1 LVVFPTI
8 FYSRLYTLGGIGII
22 FNETID
28 HFFNFN
34 ELTDFMFIDEVTI
47 LIQSGD
53 GGDGCCSFRREKYV
67 PLGGP
72 DGGDGGDG
80 GDIIFEADSH
90 LSTLTDLKN
99 SRLYKAG
106 HGSSGKGKTMTGKR
120 GKDLV
125 IKIPA
130 GTLIKDKDSLDLL
143 ADLTEHDTQFVVARG
158 GRGGRGNARFK
169 SSRNRAPRRFDLGAK
184 TEEKK
189 LFLELKLLA
198 DVAVI
203 GLPNAGKST
212 FISKI
217 SHARPKIA
225 DYPFTTLIPNLGVVQ
240 LEDFSTFVAA
250 DIPGLV
256 EGAHRGKGLGIR
268 FLKHTERSRLLVHLL
283 DFSSDNICDPL
294 HNYQIVQH
302 ELECFSEKLY
312 QSPQILVASKVDHPE
327 AIEKF
332 QAYESR
338 LKEINPHVCFISS
351 LTGEGVTKLLWQI
364 KEVLDRLKAA
374 ELASS

>member
-1 LVVFPTI
+1 
-8 FYSRLYTLGGIGII
+8 
-22 FNETID
+22 
-28 HFFNFN
+28 
-34 ELTDFMFIDEVTI
+34 MFIDEVI
-47 LIQSGD
+47 ISIQAGN
-53 GGDGCCSFRREKYV
+53 GGAGCCSFRREKYV

-80 GDIIFEADSH
+80 GDIVFEVDSH

-99 SRLYKAG
+99 NRLYKANC
-106 HGSSGKGKTMTGKR
+106 GSSGKGKTMTGKR
-120 GKDLV
+120 GKNLV
-125 IKIPA
+125 IKVPA
-130 GTLIKDKDSLDLL
+130 GTLVKDRDKLTLL
-143 ADLTEHDTQFVVARG
+143 ADLTKHETQYVAAYG
-158 GRGGRGNARFK
+158 GKGGRGNARFK
-169 SSRNRAPRRFDLGAK
+169 SSRNRAPRKFDLGIE
-184 TEEKK
+184 TDEKK

-283 DFSSDNICDPL
+283 DFSSGNIRDPL
-294 HNYQIVQH
+294 DDYRIVQN
-302 ELECFSEKLY
+302 ELECFSKKLY
-312 QSPQILVASKVDHPE
+312 ERPQILVASKVDHME
-327 AIEKF
+327 AKEKF
-332 QAYESR
+332 QELELR
-338 LKEINPHVCFISS
+338 LKEVNADVHVISS
-351 LTGEGVTKLLWQI
+351 MTGEGLPKLLWRI
-364 KEVLDRLKAA
+364 KAMIDKLKA
-374 ELASS
+374 EESGSAS

>member
-1 LVVFPTI
+1 
-8 FYSRLYTLGGIGII
+8 
-22 FNETID
+22 
-28 HFFNFN
+28 
-34 ELTDFMFIDEVTI
+34 MFIDEVTI
-47 LIQSGD
+47 LIQAGD
-53 GGDGCCSFRREKYV
+53 GGDGCRSFRREKYV

-99 SRLYKAG
+99 RRLYKASC
-106 HGSSGKGKTMTGKR
+106 GSPGKGKTMTGKE

-130 GTLIKDKDSLDLL
+130 GTLIKDGENLELL
-143 ADLTEHDTQFVVARG
+143 ADLTEHKARFVAASG

-169 SSRNRAPRRFDLGAK
+169 SSRNRAPKRFDLGVK

-189 LFLELKLLA
+189 LFFELKLLA

-240 LEDFSTFVAA
+240 LDDFSTFVAA

-256 EGAHRGKGLGIR
+256 EGAHQGKGLGIR

-283 DFSSDNICDPL
+283 DFSSDNTRDPL
-294 HNYQIVQH
+294 DDYQIVQH

-312 QSPQILVASKVDHPE
+312 QSPQILVASKVDHPG
-327 AIEKF
+327 AVEKF
-332 QAYESR
+332 QAHESR
-338 LKEINPHVCFISS
+338 LKEINPHVHFISS
-351 LTGEGVTKLLWQI
+351 MTGEGVLKLLWQI

>member
-1 LVVFPTI
+1 
-8 FYSRLYTLGGIGII
+8 
-22 FNETID
+22 
-28 HFFNFN
+28 
-34 ELTDFMFIDEVTI
+34 MFIDEVTI
-47 LIQSGD
+47 LIQAGD

-99 SRLYKAG
+99 SRLYKAD

-120 GKDLV
+120 GKNLV

-130 GTLIKDKDSLDLL
+130 GTLIKDKESLDLL

-169 SSRNRAPRRFDLGAK
+169 SSRNRAPRRFDLGIK

-240 LEDFSTFVAA
+240 LDDFSTFVAA

-294 HNYQIVQH
+294 DNYQIVQH

>member
-1 LVVFPTI
+1 
-8 FYSRLYTLGGIGII
+8 
-22 FNETID
+22 
-28 HFFNFN
+28 
-34 ELTDFMFIDEVTI
+34 MFIDEVTI
-47 LIQSGD
+47 SIQSGD

-80 GDIIFEADSH
+80 GSIIFEADIH
-90 LSTLTDLKN
+90 LSTLTELKN
-99 SRLYKAG
+99 NRLYRAKC
-106 HGSSGKGKTMTGKR
+106 GSPGKGKTMTGKR
-120 GKDLV
+120 GNDLV
-125 IKIPA
+125 IKIPV
-130 GTLIKDKDSLDLL
+130 GTLIRDKGTLDLL
-143 ADLTEHDTQFVVARG
+143 VDLTEHKAQFMAARG
-158 GRGGRGNARFK
+158 GKGGRGNARFK
-169 SSRNRAPRRFDLGAK
+169 SARNRAPRKFESGIA

-240 LEDFSTFVAA
+240 LDDFSTFVAA
-250 DIPGLV
+250 DIPGLI
-256 EGAHRGKGLGIR
+256 EGAHKGKGLGIR

-283 DFSSDNICDPL
+283 DFSSSNMRDPL
-294 HNYQIVQH
+294 DDYRVIQN
-302 ELECFSEKLY
+302 ELECFSKRLF
-312 QSPQILVASKVDHPE
+312 QRPQILVASKIDHAE
-327 AIEKF
+327 AVEKF

-338 LKEINPHVCFISS
+338 LKKINPLVYAVSS
-351 LTGEGVTKLLWQI
+351 MTGDGVPKLLWMI
-364 KEVLDRLKAA
+364 KKVLDRLKE
-374 ELASS
+374 ELVSPG

>member
-1 LVVFPTI
+1 LTPLLP
-8 FYSRLYTLGGIGII
+8 FYSPRNYIAGGIESI
-22 FNETID
+22 FSQIAD
-28 HFFNFN
+28 PFFNFN
-34 ELTDFMFIDEVTI
+34 DLVDFMFIDEVTI
-47 LIQSGD
+47 LIQAGD

-106 HGSSGKGKTMTGKR
+106 HGSLGKGKTMTGKKGR
-120 GKDLV
+120 DLV
-125 IKIPA
+125 VKIPA
-130 GTLIKDKDSLDLL
+130 GTLIKDKENLELL
-143 ADLTEHDTQFVVARG
+143 ADLTGHNTQFVAARG

-184 TEEKK
+184 TEKKK

-240 LEDFSTFVAA
+240 LDDFSTFVAA

-256 EGAHRGKGLGIR
+256 EGAHQGKGLGIR

-283 DFSSDNICDPL
+283 DFSSDNTRDPL
-294 HNYQIVQH
+294 DDYQIVQH

-312 QSPQILVASKVDHPE
+312 QSPQILVASKVDHSE

-338 LKEINPHVCFISS
+338 LKKINPHVYFISS
-351 LTGEGVTKLLWQI
+351 MTGEGVLKLLWQI
-364 KEVLDRLKAA
+364 KEALDRLKAA

>member
-1 LVVFPTI
+1 
-8 FYSRLYTLGGIGII
+8 
-22 FNETID
+22 
-28 HFFNFN
+28 
-34 ELTDFMFIDEVTI
+34 MFIDEVTI
-47 LIQSGD
+47 LIQAGD
-53 GGDGCCSFRREKYV
+53 GGNGCCSFRREKYV

-90 LSTLTDLKN
+90 LSNLMDLRN
-99 SRLYKAG
+99 SRLYKAD
-106 HGSSGKGKTMTGKR
+106 HGSSGKGKTMTGQK
-120 GKDLV
+120 GKNLV

-130 GTLIKDKDSLDLL
+130 GTLIKDKESLELL
-143 ADLTEHDTQFVVARG
+143 ADLTEHNTQFVAAKG

-169 SSRNRAPRRFDLGAK
+169 SSTNRAPRRFDLGAK

-240 LEDFSTFVAA
+240 LDDFSTFVAA

-256 EGAHRGKGLGIR
+256 EEGLGIR

-283 DFSSDNICDPL
+283 DFSSSNTRDPIED
-294 HNYQIVQH
+294 YQVVQH
-302 ELECFSEKLY
+302 ELECFSDKLY
-312 QSPQILVASKVDHPE
+312 QSPQIIVASKVDHPE

-332 QAYESR
+332 QAFESR
-338 LKEINPHVCFISS
+338 LKEINSHVCFISS
-351 LTGEGVTKLLWQI
+351 MTGEGVLKLLWRI
-364 KEVLDRLKAA
+364 KGVLDLIKAE

>member
-1 LVVFPTI
+1 
-8 FYSRLYTLGGIGII
+8 
-22 FNETID
+22 
-28 HFFNFN
+28 
-34 ELTDFMFIDEVTI
+34 MFIDEVNI
-47 LIQSGD
+47 LIQAGN
-53 GGDGCCSFRREKYV
+53 GGDGCSSFRREKYV

-72 DGGDGGDG
+72 DGGDGGNG

-99 SRLYKAG
+99 GHLYKAG
-106 HGSSGKGKTMTGKR
+106 CGSAGKGKTMTGKE
-120 GKDLV
+120 GKNLI

-130 GTLIKDKDSLDLL
+130 GTLIKDGKTLGII
-143 ADLTEHDTQFVVARG
+143 ADLTEHKARFLAARG
-158 GRGGRGNARFK
+158 GEGGRGNARFK
-169 SSRNRAPRRFDLGAK
+169 SSRNRAPRRFDFGIK

-225 DYPFTTLIPNLGVVQ
+225 DYPFTTLIPNLGVVK
-240 LEDFSTFVAA
+240 LDDFSTFVAA

-256 EGAHRGKGLGIR
+256 EGAHQGKGLGIR

-283 DFSSDNICDPL
+283 DFSSDNTRDPL
-294 HNYQIVQH
+294 DDYQVVQH
-302 ELECFSEKLY
+302 ELECFSERLH

-327 AIEKF
+327 ALEKF

-338 LKEINPHVCFISS
+338 LKKINPHVYFISS
-351 LTGEGVTKLLWQI
+351 MTGEGVSKLLWEV
-364 KEVLDRLKAA
+364 KEVLDRLKAL
-374 ELASS
+374 EQTSS

>member
-1 LVVFPTI
+1 
-8 FYSRLYTLGGIGII
+8 
-22 FNETID
+22 
-28 HFFNFN
+28 
-34 ELTDFMFIDEVTI
+34 MFIDEVI
-47 LIQSGD
+47 ISIQAGN
-53 GGDGCCSFRREKYV
+53 GGAGCCSFRREKYV

-80 GDIIFEADSH
+80 GDIIFEVDSH

-99 SRLYKAG
+99 NRLYKANC
-106 HGSSGKGKTMTGKR
+106 GSSGKGKTMTGKR
-120 GKDLV
+120 GKNLV
-125 IKIPA
+125 VKVPA
-130 GTLIKDKDSLDLL
+130 GTLVKDRDKLTLL
-143 ADLTEHDTQFVVARG
+143 ADLTEHKTQYVAAHG
-158 GRGGRGNARFK
+158 GKGGRGNARFK
-169 SSRNRAPRRFDLGAK
+169 SSRNRAPRKFDLGIE
-184 TEEKK
+184 TDEKK

-283 DFSSDNICDPL
+283 DFSSGNSRDPL
-294 HNYQIVQH
+294 DDYRIVQN
-302 ELECFSEKLY
+302 ELECFSKRLY
-312 QSPQILVASKVDHPE
+312 ERPQILVASKVDHME
-327 AIEKF
+327 AKEKF
-332 QAYESR
+332 QELELR
-338 LKEINPHVCFISS
+338 LKEVNADVHVISS
-351 LTGEGVTKLLWQI
+351 MTGEGLPKLLWRI
-364 KEVLDRLKAA
+364 KAMIDKLKA
-374 ELASS
+374 EE

>member
-1 LVVFPTI
+1 
-8 FYSRLYTLGGIGII
+8 
-22 FNETID
+22 
-28 HFFNFN
+28 
-34 ELTDFMFIDEVTI
+34 MFIDEVI
-47 LIQSGD
+47 ISIQAGN
-53 GGDGCCSFRREKYV
+53 GGAGCCSFRREKYI

-80 GDIIFEADSH
+80 GDIIFEVDSH
-90 LSTLTDLKN
+90 ISTLTDLKN
-99 SRLYKAG
+99 NRLYKAIC
-106 HGSSGKGKTMTGKR
+106 GSSGKGKTMTGKR
-120 GKDLV
+120 GKNLV
-125 IKIPA
+125 IKVPA
-130 GTLIKDKDSLDLL
+130 GTLVKDRDKLTLL
-143 ADLTEHDTQFVVARG
+143 ADLTEHKAQYVAAHG
-158 GRGGRGNARFK
+158 GKGGRGNARFK
-169 SSRNRAPRRFDLGAK
+169 SSRNRAPRKFDLGIE
-184 TEEKK
+184 TDEKK

-283 DFSSDNICDPL
+283 DFSSGNIRDPL
-294 HNYQIVQH
+294 DDYRIVQN
-302 ELECFSEKLY
+302 ELECFSKRLY
-312 QSPQILVASKVDHPE
+312 DRPQILVASKVDHTE
-327 AIEKF
+327 AKEKF
-332 QAYESR
+332 QEFELQ
-338 LKEINPHVCFISS
+338 LKEVNADVHVISS
-351 LTGEGVTKLLWQI
+351 MTGEGLPKLLWRI
-364 KEVLDRLKAA
+364 KAMIDKLKV
-374 ELASS
+374 EESGLSS

>member
-1 LVVFPTI
+1 
-8 FYSRLYTLGGIGII
+8 
-22 FNETID
+22 
-28 HFFNFN
+28 
-34 ELTDFMFIDEVTI
+34 MFIDEVI
-47 LIQSGD
+47 ISIQAGN
-53 GGDGCCSFRREKYV
+53 GGAGCCSFRREKYV

-80 GDIIFEADSH
+80 GDIIFEVDSH

-99 SRLYKAG
+99 NHLYKANC
-106 HGSSGKGKTMTGKR
+106 GSPGKGKTMTGKR
-120 GKDLV
+120 GKNLV
-125 IKIPA
+125 IKVPA
-130 GTLIKDKDSLDLL
+130 GTLVKDRDKLTLL
-143 ADLTEHDTQFVVARG
+143 ADLTKHEMQYVAAYG
-158 GRGGRGNARFK
+158 GKGGRGNARFK
-169 SSRNRAPRRFDLGAK
+169 SSRNRAPRKFDLGI
-184 TEEKK
+184 EIDEKK

-283 DFSSDNICDPL
+283 DFSSGNIRDPL
-294 HNYQIVQH
+294 DDYRIVQN
-302 ELECFSEKLY
+302 ELECFSKRLY
-312 QSPQILVASKVDHPE
+312 ERPQILVASKVDHME
-327 AIEKF
+327 AKEKF
-332 QAYESR
+332 QELELR
-338 LKEINPHVCFISS
+338 LKEVNADVHVISS
-351 LTGEGVTKLLWQI
+351 MTGEGLPKLLWRI
-364 KEVLDRLKAA
+364 KAMIDKLKA
-374 ELASS
+374 EESGSVS

>member
-1 LVVFPTI
+1 
-8 FYSRLYTLGGIGII
+8 
-22 FNETID
+22 
-28 HFFNFN
+28 
-34 ELTDFMFIDEVTI
+34 MFIDEVTI
-47 LIQSGD
+47 SIQA
-53 GGDGCCSFRREKYV
+53 GGGGAGCCSFRREKYV

-80 GDIIFEADSH
+80 GDVIFEADTH

-99 SRLYKAG
+99 NRLYKASC
-106 HGSSGKGKTMTGKR
+106 GSSGKGKTMTGKR
-120 GKDLV
+120 GKDLL
-125 IKIPA
+125 IKIPV
-130 GTLIKDKDSLDLL
+130 GTLIKDKEDLSLL
-143 ADLTEHDTQFVVARG
+143 ADLTEHKERFVAAQG
-158 GRGGRGNARFK
+158 GKGGHGNARFK
-169 SSRNRAPRRFDLGAK
+169 SSRNRAPRKFDLGVE

-217 SHARPKIA
+217 SHARPKVA

-240 LEDFSTFVAA
+240 LDDFSTFVAA

-256 EGAHRGKGLGIR
+256 EGAHQGKGLGIR

-283 DFSSDNICDPL
+283 DFSSGNIRNPL
-294 HNYQIVQH
+294 DDYRIVQN
-302 ELECFSEKLY
+302 ELKCFSKKLY
-312 QSPQILVASKVDHPE
+312 QRPQILVASKVDHSE
-327 AIEKF
+327 AVEKF

-338 LKEINPHVCFISS
+338 LKEVNPQVYVISS
-351 LTGEGVTKLLWQI
+351 MTGEGVPKLLWRI
-364 KEVLDRLKAA
+364 KEVLDRLKAE
-374 ELASS
+374 ELASSS